1 LSTFSQLSIER
12 SPAILDI
19 GLGYYVCPLIT
30 TYYTTDPQHSEG
42 SLFASRSAREMET
55 EYIADL
61 LKRLDS
67 LRHWSGSW
75 ELHSGWNSIYAIEK
89 NDINYEKDDHEK

>member
-1 LSTFSQLSIER
+1 
-12 SPAILDI
+12 
-19 GLGYYVCPLIT
+19 
-30 TYYTTDPQHSEG
+30 
-42 SLFASRSAREMET
+42 MET

-61 LKRLDS
+61 LKRLGS